1 MKPPYPSCPEPWHP
15 SVAEDY
21 SHARSDNE
29 RRRMLQ
35 SFGVDSAH
43 IAEADRLFPKYAEYK
58 KHEEEKKQGLAK
70 YYIRQ
75 VPRRLECVLYN
86 IEQRTSVYVRFIEL
100 VLAVYGFID
109 LIVKA
114 VGGVKAFVALLQSLG

>member
-1 MKPPYPSCPEPWHP
+1 
-15 SVAEDY
+15 
-21 SHARSDNE
+21 
-29 RRRMLQ
+29 MLQ
-35 SFGVDSAH
+35 SFGVDPAH

-58 KHEEEKKQGLAK
+58 KREEEKKQGLAK
-70 YYIRQ
+70 YYVRH
-75 VPRRLECVLYN
+75 VPRSLERVLNN

-114 VGGVKAFVALLQSLG
+114 VGGIKAFVAFLQSLG